1 VKTQSNYKMEVHRK
15 PIKILYL
22 ETQDTPA
29 GIQALFDRLCEKVEN
44 LENRRFFGASTGP
57 TGTYRACVEKLA
69 GDDPSALGLTE
80 WKLPGGLFA
89 IERVEDWPSDTGK
102 IAVAFQRVLT
112 EYNGRISVWGWG
124 IEEYLADD
132 AVNVLIKLV

>member
-1 VKTQSNYKMEVHRK
+1 MEVNRNSVMV
-15 PIKILYL
+15 LFL
-22 ETQDTPA
+22 ETQETPA
-29 GIQALFDRLCEKVEN
+29 GIQALFDELFASVEN

-112 EYNGRISVWGWG
+112 EYNGRISDWGWG